1 MSKSY
6 VSSGTQ
12 WLACILRL
20 QVAAGIL
27 LALILSANAVESAAE
42 RCERGSSVDAAIEAC
57 SSVIQTDNDR
67 HRVAM
72 AYFNR
77 AGWHLKKDEISR
89 AAADLSE
96 AIGLE
101 PDFAAA
107 LTKRG
112 LLEERLNDLKSARAD
127 FAAVLKLPTTNNLS
141 VWAHAMAR
149 ERLAATEA
157 AAAKAAA
164 APAANPTP
172 KASSRGAVA
181 SEFWRRP
188 LAQVLQECNAK
199 PSVVIKLPGAKGE
212 IELNRCYRGREHLSC
227 MIAALLAEANS
238 IKEDYAE
245 IVSADYPNVK
255 TLDSICQI
263 TPDRLAE
270 HSKALQT
277 FRERWAL
284 LRKEYAARLE
294 CTNTVED
301 SLRNMRL
308 ADMSYGADLVK
319 SMVDSFRNE
328 LSQVSLAEKDVLNL
342 DDQMTAAQKAI
353 ENISQIRSGVCR

>member
-6 VSSGTQ
+6 ALLRARR
-12 WLACILRL
+12 LAWIPP
-20 QVAAGIL
+20 AGVL
-27 LALILSANAVESAAE
+27 LALSLSASAAETPSE
-42 RCERGSSVDAAIEAC
+42 RCERATNAEAAIEAC
-57 SSVIQTDNDR
+57 SSAIQTDKDR
-67 HRVAM
+67 HRLAM
-72 AYFNR
+72 SYFNR
-77 AGWHLKKDEISR
+77 AGWYLKKDDVNR
-89 AAADLSE
+89 AASDLSE

-112 LLEERLNDLKSARAD
+112 LLQERRNDLRSARGD
-127 FAAVLKLPTTNNLS
+127 FAAVLKLPTTNSLS

-157 AAAKAAA
+157 AAAKLAATSNP
-164 APAANPTP
+164 APKTSDRAT
-172 KASSRGAVA
+172 

-199 PSVVIKLPGAKGE
+199 PSQSIKLPGAKGA
-212 IELNRCYRGREHLSC
+212 IELNKCYRGREHLSC
-227 MIAALLAEANS
+227 IVAALLTEANS
-238 IKEDYAE
+238 IKQDYAD
-245 IVSADYPNVK
+245 IVSTDYPNLK

-263 TPDRLAE
+263 TPDRLVE
-270 HSKALQT
+270 HSKALQI

-301 SLRNMRL
+301 ALRNMSL

-319 SMVDSFRNE
+319 SMVASFRDE
-328 LSQVSLAEKDVLNL
+328 LTQVSMAQKDVLNL
-342 DDQMTAAQKAI
+342 DDQMNAAAKAI
-353 ENISQIRSGVCR
+353 ENIIQIRSGICK

>member
-1 MSKSY
+1 
-6 VSSGTQ
+6 
-12 WLACILRL
+12 
-20 QVAAGIL
+20 
-27 LALILSANAVESAAE
+27 
-42 RCERGSSVDAAIEAC
+42 
-57 SSVIQTDNDR
+57 
-67 HRVAM
+67 
-72 AYFNR
+72 
-77 AGWHLKKDEISR
+77 LKKDEISR

-164 APAANPTP
+164 APAANSTP

-199 PSVVIKLPGAKGE
+199 PSVAIKLPGAKGA
-212 IELNRCYRGREHLSC
+212 IELNRCYRGREHMSC
-227 MIAALLAEANS
+227 VVAALLAEANS
-238 IKEDYAE
+238 IKQDYAD
-245 IVSADYPNVK
+245 IASADYPNLK
-255 TLDSICQI
+255 TLDAMCQI

-277 FRERWAL
+277 FRDRWAL
-284 LRKEYAARLE
+284 LRKEYAALLD
-294 CTNTVED
+294 CTNSVED
-301 SLRNMRL
+301 TLRNLSL

-319 SMVDSFRNE
+319 SMVGSLRNE
-328 LSQVSLAEKDVLNL
+328 LTEVSQAQKDVLNL
-342 DDQMTAAQKAI
+342 DDQMSAAQKAV
-353 ENISQIRSGVCR
+353 EKISEIRSSVCR